1 MAITFEL
8 RVAGTLELGPERGSG
23 PDNAAV
29 QQEHKAPPAR
39 RRRGEEDRDKYGRYA
54 WTITT

>member
-1 MAITFEL
+1 MAITIEL

-39 RRRGEEDRDKYGRYA
+39 RRRGEKGSDKYGRYA
-54 WTITT
+54 